1 MQDKHKKVL
10 RYAVVVA
17 ALAFASKSYW
27 MKKPDAEKNPAPAAA
42 AVNVDTSRTL
52 GSLKFKPCSL
62 AQGAESLSAFCST
75 LQVPEDHS
83 KPNGRKITL
92 AISWFPASKQAEDDP
107 IFMLAGGPGQGARAS
122 YPGIASAFSEA
133 HKTRNIILLDQR
145 GTGDSNPLKC
155 EDSKGDSAVVE
166 GDDYS
171 LQAAADFAKQCAAS
185 YASKVD
191 VSQFSTAD
199 AIIDLDL
206 VRKAIGASKIN
217 LIGISYGTRVAQQYA
232 KQFPN
237 STRTVT
243 IDGIAPM
250 DLVLGQDHA
259 KNLEASLD
267 LQFARCSKDKACLEK
282 MGNPREQL
290 NQLLAKLE
298 KGPVPVQYRDAI
310 TGEWKQG
317 EFSYG
322 HIATLTRML
331 SYAPQAAALLP
342 LQFSEANK
350 GHYESLMALSEMVN
364 HDVSG
369 MIMHGMQLSV
379 MCSEDADDLVIDPAD
394 QNRLLGNDLVE
405 VLKAQCSVWPHKKRP
420 ADFRTPLTGN
430 VPVLILS
437 GEFDPVTPP
446 RYGEQVAKHLPN
458 SKHIIAKGSGH
469 NVLPVG
475 CMPKLFAKFLE
486 TADAKKL
493 DSSCMDKLTY
503 ASMFTGYYGS
513 EP

>member
-27 MKKPDAEKNPAPAAA
+27 MKKSDVEKTHTPVAAA
-42 AVNVDTSRTL
+42 AKVDTSRVL

-75 LQVPEDHS
+75 MSVPEDYS

-92 AISWFPASKQAEDDP
+92 AISWLPASKQAEPDP
-107 IFMLAGGPGQGARAS
+107 IFMLAGGPGQAARAS
-122 YPGIASAFSEA
+122 FPSIAQAFTEA
-133 HKTRNIILLDQR
+133 RKTRHIILLDQR

-155 EDSKGDSAVVE
+155 VNDAGESAVVE
-166 GDDYS
+166 DEDYS
-171 LQAAADFAKQCAAS
+171 AQSAVDFAKKCAAS
-185 YASKVD
+185 FVGKVD

-199 AIIDLDL
+199 AILDLDAA
-206 VRKAIGASKIN
+206 RKVIGAEKIN
-217 LIGISYGTRVAQQYA
+217 LMGISYGTRVAQQYA

-259 KNLEASLD
+259 KNLESSLD
-267 LQFARCSKDKACLEK
+267 LQFARCSLDKACLEK

-290 NQLLAKLE
+290 NQLMAKLA
-298 KGPVPVQYRDAI
+298 KGPVPVRYRDAI
-310 TGEWKQG
+310 TGEWKDGQ
-317 EFSYG
+317 FSAG
-322 HIATLTRML
+322 HIAMLTRL
-331 SYAPQAAALLP
+331 LAYAPQAAALLP

-350 GHYESLMALSEMVN
+350 GHYESLMALSEMVTR
-364 HDVSG
+364 DVSD
-369 MIMHGMQLSV
+369 MVMHGMQLSV
-379 MCSEDADDLVIDPAD
+379 MCSEDADDLVVDPAD
-394 QNRLLGNDLVE
+394 QKRLLGTGLVE
-405 VLKAQCSVWPHKKRP
+405 LLKAQCSVWPHKQRP
-420 ADFRTPLTGN
+420 ANFRAPLTGKM
-430 VPVLILS
+430 PVLILS

-446 RYGEQVAKHLPN
+446 RYGDSVAKHLPN

-486 TADAKKL
+486 TADAKNL